1 MLRSLVMHTGGR
13 ILVVDDRESN
23 RQLLEDMLES
33 AGHHPLLARDGK
45 EAIELALTGQPDVI
59 LLDVKMPGMD
69 GFEVCAQ
76 LQSLAET
83 ASIPIIF
90 VTANY
95 TEEQDLL
102 HGLEAGAYD
111 YLVKPVSRSVLLARV
126 GVMLRIRRS
135 EERIRRLSMI
145 DEFTCLFSKNYVL
158 RRLEEEMQRAQRR
171 DSPLTITMIDLDDF
185 KYCNDTFG
193 HQFGDEVL
201 KRVSATFNANTRIYD
216 SVGRYGGEEFLIVQ
230 PEVGE
235 TEAAAATDRLR
246 EKVAAE
252 RFYGQGREWRVTFSA
267 GLAEWDRRA
276 GAEELIGFA
285 DAALYAA
292 KHAGKNRTIR
302 HSQLEP
308 NAPVGASPAGST
320 TGADPGYATSPTET
334 RRVDE

>member
-1 MLRSLVMHTGGR
+1 MHTGGR

-23 RQLLEDMLES
+23 RQLLEDMLDS

-235 TEAAAATDRLR
+235 SEAVAATDRLR

-267 GLAEWDRRA
+267 GIAEWDRRA
-276 GAEELIGFA
+276 GAEELIGLA

-292 KHAGKNRTIR
+292 KHAGKNRTMR
-302 HSQLEP
+302 HSQLEA
-308 NAPVGASPAGST
+308 NAPGSASRDGST
-320 TGADPGYATSPTET
+320 PGADPGYVASSTET

>member
-1 MLRSLVMHTGGR
+1 MTAAGT

-23 RQLLEDMLES
+23 RQLLQDMLEG
-33 AGHHPLLARDGK
+33 AGHRALCARDGK

-102 HGLEAGAYD
+102 HGLEVGAYD

-235 TEAAAATDRLR
+235 TEAVAMIDRLK

-267 GLAEWDRRA
+267 GQCR
-276 GAEELIGFA
+276 
-285 DAALYAA
+285 
-292 KHAGKNRTIR
+292 
-302 HSQLEP
+302 
-308 NAPVGASPAGST
+308 
-320 TGADPGYATSPTET
+320 GADPLGGRRPVRGQARGQESKLASFANAFRLDGRYGAELVSPQRNPQ
-334 RRVDE
+334 RRVEE